1 MTKELCFV
9 CKVNPIKMKAASV
22 CSLKCACYMCGDNYE
37 LIMANL
43 RIEVLASKA
52 GMSGKL

>member
-1 MTKELCFV
+1 MKELCFV
-9 CKVNPIKMKAASV
+9 CKVNPIKMKESSV
-22 CSLKCACYMCGDNYE
+22 CLLKCACYMCGDNYE

>member
-1 MTKELCFV
+1 MKELCFV
-9 CKVNPIKMKAASV
+9 CKVNPIKMKESSV